1 MEGFPQLGELEI
13 FAVGIF
19 YWVVGSWER
28 VILTIRTFFKAKS
41 SFCEYRTLIKIK
53 ISMTYM
59 SKEYK
64 VKKKGNC
71 WWGNCSRWGGNEQ
84 IFGFFFW
91 GGGDCPHSPVEK
103 TLPTDQTLMEN
114 FDGSRKI
121 PGGVSGG
128 KVHFFSILTPLKQ
141 LKPQ

>member
-1 MEGFPQLGELEI
+1 
-13 FAVGIF
+13 
-19 YWVVGSWER
+19 
-28 VILTIRTFFKAKS
+28 
-41 SFCEYRTLIKIK
+41 
-53 ISMTYM
+53 MTYM

-84 IFGFFFW
+84 IFGFFW
-91 GGGDCPHSPVEK
+91 GGVGGGVDCPHSPVEK

>member
-1 MEGFPQLGELEI
+1 MGELFQVRGEWAN
-13 FAVGIF
+13 F
-19 YWVVGSWER
+19 W
-28 VILTIRTFFKAKS
+28 L
-41 SFCEYRTLIKIK
+41 
-53 ISMTYM
+53 
-59 SKEYK
+59 
-64 VKKKGNC
+64 
-71 WWGNCSRWGGNEQ
+71 
-84 IFGFFFW
+84 FFFW
-91 GGGDCPHSPVEK
+91 GGGGGESPQNPVKK

>member
-1 MEGFPQLGELEI
+1 MGGELFQVRGEW
-13 FAVGIF
+13 A
-19 YWVVGSWER
+19 
-28 VILTIRTFFKAKS
+28 
-41 SFCEYRTLIKIK
+41 
-53 ISMTYM
+53 
-59 SKEYK
+59 
-64 VKKKGNC
+64 N
-71 WWGNCSRWGGNEQ
+71 
-84 IFGFFFW
+84 FW
-91 GGGDCPHSPVEK
+91 LFLGGGGGGGVDCPHSPVEK

>member
-1 MEGFPQLGELEI
+1 MGELFQVRGEWAN
-13 FAVGIF
+13 F
-19 YWVVGSWER
+19 WV
-28 VILTIRTFFKAKS
+28 
-41 SFCEYRTLIKIK
+41 
-53 ISMTYM
+53 
-59 SKEYK
+59 
-64 VKKKGNC
+64 
-71 WWGNCSRWGGNEQ
+71 
-84 IFGFFFW
+84 FFW
-91 GGGDCPHSPVEK
+91 GGGGDCPNSPVEK